1 MKSSRKVLLI
11 LSCLLAIAGS
21 VIWILRDETKG
32 PDESTALHRRVGEVL
47 AEQTAHVVGPK
58 GKVVIIAM
66 DTAQEPELKTQMEA
80 FRAKLKVLGD
90 YESKEQE
97 LDTKDQPKYGVGN
110 GLSARRFV
118 RIVKKNLDADAI
130 VSFVGAPKLSEED
143 FGELKKR
150 PRFVA
155 ESRGS
160 DHLPPLF
167 ENKVIEV
174 AVVSRFVFPAPG
186 PIDPTTPQEWFDKR
200 YQILTAESAASIPK
214 PD

>member
-1 MKSSRKVLLI
+1 MKIGSKALLI
-11 LSCLLAIAGS
+11 VTCLLAIASSGF
-21 VIWILRDETKG
+21 WIFRDQRKG
-32 PDESTALHRRVGEVL
+32 PEESTALHRRVGEVL
-47 AEQTAHVVGPK
+47 AEQTARLVGQK

-66 DTAQEPELKTQMEA
+66 DTSGEPELKTQLEA
-80 FRAKLKVLGD
+80 FRAKLKVLGA
-90 YESKEQE
+90 YEFKDQE

-118 RIVKKNLDADAI
+118 RIVKKNAEADAI
-130 VSFVGAPKLSEED
+130 VSFVGAPKFSEED
-143 FGELKKR
+143 FIDLKKR
-150 PRFVA
+150 PKFVA

-167 ENKVIEV
+167 DNKLIEV